1 MAGYLFKPN
10 GEKCPLIRMASLFTC
25 GLALS
30 LYVIISSREWVLTLI
45 ALILFTDSL
54 LAQYLGLMIKKNSC
68 PRHFFD
74 VLVLCLLFCA
84 IVLSGFAAAANVND
98 LLRFVLAVSSIS
110 CYSLVFFYF
119 IYTFRRTS
127 CPKDNPEPKI
137 PEFNFVNPGKSSSAD
152 VPVITDTQV
161 PNIPVYILPQ
171 NTHFSDVDTPKLP
184 SLQQSEFLYP
194 NLTTFI
200 RAQTPTAPCFDETP
214 SESTEE
220 NPQPHSPPSYHRV
233 ISAELPTYNEA
244 LTTGWADKWF
254 EGSTRYSQKYHQSN
268 DVIGERSPVRV
279 KGDIISTRAQ
289 GRLHSSVINT
299 RDGRLPSDVLNKRD
313 GRLHS
318 DALNTRDLGRL
329 HSSILNT
336 RDGRLH
342 SDALNTRDLG
352 RLHSDVLN
360 MRDGRLH
367 NNVFNS
373 LDYAQIHGIAY
384 KY

>member
-1 MAGYLFKPN
+1 MAGYLYKPK

-25 GLALS
+25 GLALA

-98 LLRFVLAVSSIS
+98 LPRFVLAVSSVS

-119 IYTFRRTS
+119 IYTFRWTS
-127 CPKDNPEPKI
+127 CPKDTPEPKI

-171 NTHFSDVDTPKLP
+171 TTHFSDVDTPKLP

-200 RAQTPTAPCFDETP
+200 RAKTPTAPCFDETP

-244 LTTGWADKWF
+244 LTTGCAD
-254 EGSTRYSQKYHQSN
+254 
-268 DVIGERSPVRV
+268 
-279 KGDIISTRAQ
+279 
-289 GRLHSSVINT
+289 
-299 RDGRLPSDVLNKRD
+299 
-313 GRLHS
+313 
-318 DALNTRDLGRL
+318 
-329 HSSILNT
+329 
-336 RDGRLH
+336 
-342 SDALNTRDLG
+342 
-352 RLHSDVLN
+352 
-360 MRDGRLH
+360 
-367 NNVFNS
+367 
-373 LDYAQIHGIAY
+373 
-384 KY
+384 